1 MEEKDKIEITV
12 YKVEGVAPGDLRGS
26 SFFLNLRSQ
35 SPEILSF
42 LCMCEYFR
50 IGKDVR
56 ACHLKAFDNFS
67 IGNFIER
74 ISEKSSDDNHIIL
87 IAKYNGVVA
96 GELIGLLDDWGVN
109 EPKVESLYVENY
121 ARKRGIGKAL
131 VEEFI
136 KRTEEYAKG
145 VFLSEKEPNS
155 VSVNIYGYNKV
166 AIQLFEKLGFKPK
179 YKGKFNTIIIYTKT
193 LNK

>member
-12 YKVEGVAPGDLRGS
+12 YKVKGITPGDLRGS
-26 SFFLNLRSQ
+26 SFYSNLTSQ
-35 SPEILSF
+35 NPEILWF

-56 ACHLKAFDNFS
+56 SAHLKAFDNFS

-74 ISEKSSDDNHIIL
+74 ISEKSSDDNHVIL

-131 VEEFI
+131 VKEFI

-166 AIQLFEKLGFKPK
+166 AIQLFEKLGFKSK

>member
-12 YKVEGVAPGDLRGS
+12 YKVEGVTPGDMRGS

-67 IGNFIER
+67 IVNFIER
-74 ISEKSSDDNHIIL
+74 ISEKSYDDNHVIL

-109 EPKVESLYVENY
+109 EPAVESLYVENY
-121 ARKRGIGKAL
+121 ARKRGIGTAL
-131 VEEFI
+131 VKEFI
-136 KRTEEYAKG
+136 KIAEEYIKRN
-145 VFLSEKEPNS
+145 FISEKEHNS
-155 VSVNIYGYNKV
+155 ISVNIYGYNKA
-166 AIQLFEKLGFKPK
+166 AIHLFEKLGFKSK
-179 YKGKFNTIIIYTKT
+179 CKSKFNTLNIYTKT

>member
-12 YKVEGVAPGDLRGS
+12 YKVKGITPGDLRGS
-26 SFFLNLRSQ
+26 SFYSNLTSQ
-35 SPEILSF
+35 NPEILSF

-56 ACHLKAFDNFS
+56 AAHLKVFNNFS
-67 IGNFIER
+67 IRNFINE
-74 ISEKSSDDNHIIL
+74 ISEKSSDDNHVIL

-109 EPKVESLYVENY
+109 EPAVESLYVENNT
-121 ARKRGIGKAL
+121 RKRGIGKAL
-131 VEEFI
+131 VKEFI

-155 VSVNIYGYNKV
+155 ISVNIYGYNKV
-166 AIQLFEKLGFKPK
+166 AIQLFEKLGFKSK
-179 YKGKFNTIIIYTKT
+179 CKSKFNTLNIYTKT

>member
-1 MEEKDKIEITV
+1 MENDKIEIII
-12 YKVEGVAPGDLRGS
+12 YKPKGVASGDMRGS
-26 SFFLNLRSQ
+26 SIMSALASQ

-67 IGNFIER
+67 IVNFISK
-74 ISEKSSDDNHIIL
+74 ISEKSYGDNHVIL
-87 IAKYNGVVA
+87 IAKYDGVVA

-109 EPKVESLYVENY
+109 EPTVESLYVENNM
-121 ARKRGIGKAL
+121 RKRGIGKAL
-131 VEEFI
+131 VKEFI
-136 KRTEEYAKG
+136 KRAEEYTKRN
-145 VFLSEKEPNS
+145 FISEKEHNS
-155 VSVNIYGYNKV
+155 ISVNIYGYNKI
-166 AIQLFEKLGFKPK
+166 AIGLFNKLGFKSK
-179 YKGKFNTIIIYTKT
+179 YNGKFNVLNTYTKT

>member
-1 MEEKDKIEITV
+1 MEKDKIEIMV
-12 YKVEGVAPGDLRGS
+12 YKVKGITPGDMRGS
-26 SFFLNLRSQ
+26 SFFSNLTSQ
-35 SPEILSF
+35 NPEILSF

-67 IGNFIER
+67 IGNFISK
-74 ISEKSSDDNHIIL
+74 ISEKSFDDNHVIL
-87 IAKYNGVVA
+87 IAKYNGAVA

-109 EPKVESLYVENY
+109 EPAVESLYVENSL
-121 ARKRGIGKAL
+121 RKRGIGKAL
-131 VEEFI
+131 VKEFI
-136 KRTEEYAKG
+136 KRAEEYAKG

-155 VSVNIYGYNKV
+155 ISVNIYGYNKAAV
-166 AIQLFEKLGFKPK
+166 HLFEKLGFKSK
-179 YKGKFNTIIIYTKT
+179 YNGKFNVLNTYIKT

>member
-1 MEEKDKIEITV
+1 MEEKDKIEIMV
-12 YKVEGVAPGDLRGS
+12 YKVKGITPGDLRGS
-26 SFFLNLRSQ
+26 SFYSNLTSQ
-35 SPEILSF
+35 NPEILSF

-56 ACHLKAFDNFS
+56 ATHLKAFDNFS

-96 GELIGLLDDWGVN
+96 GELIGLLDDWGVE

-131 VEEFI
+131 VKEFI
-136 KRTEEYAKG
+136 KRTEEYAKRT
-145 VFLSEKEPNS
+145 FLSEKEPNS
-155 VSVNIYGYNKV
+155 ISVNIYGYNKV
-166 AIQLFEKLGFKPK
+166 AIQLFEKLGFKSK
-179 YKGKFNTIIIYTKT
+179 YKGKFNTLIIYTKT

>member
-1 MEEKDKIEITV
+1 MEEKDKIEIMV

-26 SFFLNLRSQ
+26 SFFSNFRSQ
-35 SPEILSF
+35 NPEILSF

-56 ACHLKAFDNFS
+56 AAHLKAFDNFS

-74 ISEKSSDDNHIIL
+74 ISEKSSDDNHVIL

-96 GELIGLLDDWGVN
+96 GELIGLLDDWGVE

-131 VEEFI
+131 VKEFI
-136 KRTEEYAKG
+136 KRAEEYAKG

-155 VSVNIYGYNKV
+155 ISVNIYGYNKV
-166 AIQLFEKLGFKPK
+166 AIQLFEKLGFKSK

>member
-1 MEEKDKIEITV
+1 MEKENTIEITV
-12 YKVEGVAPGDLRGS
+12 YKVEGVAPGDMRGS

-35 SPEILSF
+35 NPEILSF

-56 ACHLKAFDNFS
+56 VAHLKAFDNFS

-74 ISEKSSDDNHIIL
+74 ISEKSYDDNHVIL

-109 EPKVESLYVENY
+109 EPAVESLYVENY
-121 ARKRGIGKAL
+121 ARKRGIGTAL
-131 VEEFI
+131 VKEFI
-136 KRTEEYAKG
+136 KRAEEYTKRN
-145 VFLSEKEPNS
+145 FISEKEHNS
-155 VSVNIYGYNKV
+155 ASVNIYGYNKA
-166 AIQLFEKLGFKPK
+166 AIHLFEKLGFKSK
-179 YKGKFNTIIIYTKT
+179 CKSKFNTLNIYTKT

>member
-1 MEEKDKIEITV
+1 MEEKDKIEIMV
-12 YKVEGVAPGDLRGS
+12 YKVKGITPGDLRGS
-26 SFFLNLRSQ
+26 SFYSNLTSQ
-35 SPEILSF
+35 NPEILSF

-74 ISEKSSDDNHIIL
+74 ISEKSSDDNHVIL

-131 VEEFI
+131 VKEFI

-155 VSVNIYGYNKV
+155 ISVNIYGYNKV
-166 AIQLFEKLGFKPK
+166 AIQLFEKLGFKSK
-179 YKGKFNTIIIYTKT
+179 YKGKFNTINTYTKT

>member
-1 MEEKDKIEITV
+1 ME
-12 YKVEGVAPGDLRGS
+12 
-26 SFFLNLRSQ
+26 
-35 SPEILSF
+35 
-42 LCMCEYFR
+42 R
-50 IGKDVR
+50 IWYARIDYRRMEWVDEWYWKTQET
-56 ACHLKAFDNFS
+56 S
-67 IGNFIER
+67 WR
-74 ISEKSSDDNHIIL
+74 ISEKSSDDNHVIL

-131 VEEFI
+131 VKEFI

-166 AIQLFEKLGFKPK
+166 AIQLFEKLGFKSK

>member
-1 MEEKDKIEITV
+1 MEEKDKIEIMV
-12 YKVEGVAPGDLRGS
+12 YKVKGITPGDMRGS
-26 SFFLNLRSQ
+26 SFYSNLTSQ
-35 SPEILSF
+35 NPVILSF

-67 IGNFIER
+67 IVNFISK
-74 ISEKSSDDNHIIL
+74 ISEKSYDDNHVIL

-109 EPKVESLYVENY
+109 EPAVESLYVENSL
-121 ARKRGIGKAL
+121 RKRGIGKAL
-131 VEEFI
+131 VKEFI
-136 KRTEEYAKG
+136 KRAEAYTKRN
-145 VFLSEKEPNS
+145 FISEKEHNS
-155 VSVNIYGYNKV
+155 ASVNIYGYNKA
-166 AIQLFEKLGFKPK
+166 AIHLFEKLGFKSK
-179 YKGKFNTIIIYTKT
+179 YNGKFNVLNTYTKT

>member
-12 YKVEGVAPGDLRGS
+12 YKVEGVTPGDMRGS

-56 ACHLKAFDNFS
+56 AAHLKAFDNFS

-74 ISEKSSDDNHIIL
+74 ISEKSSDDNHVIL

-131 VEEFI
+131 VKEFI
-136 KRTEEYAKG
+136 KRTEEYSKR

-155 VSVNIYGYNKV
+155 ISVNIYGYNKV
-166 AIQLFEKLGFKPK
+166 AIQLFEKLGFKSK

>member
-1 MEEKDKIEITV
+1 MEEKDKIEIMV
-12 YKVEGVAPGDLRGS
+12 YKVKGITPGDLRGS
-26 SFFLNLRSQ
+26 SFYSNLTSQ
-35 SPEILSF
+35 NPEILSF

-74 ISEKSSDDNHIIL
+74 ISEKSYDDNHIIL

-96 GELIGLLDDWGVN
+96 GELIGLLDDWGVS

-131 VEEFI
+131 VKEFI

-155 VSVNIYGYNKV
+155 ISVNIYGYNKV
-166 AIQLFEKLGFKPK
+166 AIQLFEKLGFKSK

>member
-12 YKVEGVAPGDLRGS
+12 YKVEGVTPGDMRGS

-67 IGNFIER
+67 IVNFIER
-74 ISEKSSDDNHIIL
+74 ISEKSYDDNHVIL

-96 GELIGLLDDWGVN
+96 GELIGLLDDWGVE

-131 VEEFI
+131 VKEFI

-145 VFLSEKEPNS
+145 TFLSEKEPNS
-155 VSVNIYGYNKV
+155 ISVNIYGYNKV
-166 AIQLFEKLGFKPK
+166 AIQLFEKLGFKSK

>member
-12 YKVEGVAPGDLRGS
+12 YKVEGVAPGDMRGS

-50 IGKDVR
+50 VGRDVR

-67 IGNFIER
+67 IVNFISK
-74 ISEKSSDDNHIIL
+74 ISEKSYDDNRVIL
-87 IAKYNGVVA
+87 IAKYNGIVA

-109 EPKVESLYVENY
+109 EPAVESLYVENNT
-121 ARKRGIGKAL
+121 RKRGIGTAL
-131 VEEFI
+131 VKEFV
-136 KRTEEYAKG
+136 KRAEEYTKRN
-145 VFLSEKEPNS
+145 FISEKEHNS
-155 VSVNIYGYNKV
+155 ISVNIYGYNKV
-166 AIQLFEKLGFKPK
+166 SIGLFNKLGFKSK
-179 YKGKFNTIIIYTKT
+179 YNGKFNVLNTYTKT

>member
-12 YKVEGVAPGDLRGS
+12 YKVEGVTPGDMRGS

-35 SPEILSF
+35 SSEILSF

-56 ACHLKAFDNFS
+56 AAHLKSFDNFS
-67 IGNFIER
+67 IGNFIEK
-74 ISEKSSDDNHIIL
+74 ISEKSSDDNHVIL
-87 IAKYNGVVA
+87 IAKYNGVVV

-109 EPKVESLYVENY
+109 EPAVESLYVENY

-131 VEEFI
+131 VKEFI
-136 KRTEEYAKG
+136 KRAEEYTKRN
-145 VFLSEKEPNS
+145 FISEKEHNS
-155 VSVNIYGYNKV
+155 VSVNIYGYNKA
-166 AIQLFEKLGFKPK
+166 AIHLFEKLGFKSK
-179 YKGKFNTIIIYTKT
+179 YNGKFNNLNIYTKT

>member
-1 MEEKDKIEITV
+1 MEGKDKIEIMI
-12 YKVEGVAPGDLRGS
+12 YKVAGITPGDLRGS
-26 SFFLNLRSQ
+26 SFFSNLTSQ
-35 SPEILSF
+35 NPEILSF

-67 IGNFIER
+67 IVNFIER
-74 ISEKSSDDNHIIL
+74 ISEKSYDDNHVIL

-109 EPKVESLYVENY
+109 EPAVESLYVENGL
-121 ARKRGIGKAL
+121 RKRGIGKAL
-131 VEEFI
+131 VKEFI

-145 VFLSEKEPNS
+145 TFLSEKEPNS
-155 VSVNIYGYNKV
+155 ISVNIYGYNKV
-166 AIQLFEKLGFKPK
+166 AIQLFEKLGFKSK
-179 YKGKFNTIIIYTKT
+179 YKGKFNTLIIYTKT

>member
-12 YKVEGVAPGDLRGS
+12 YKVEGVAPGDMRGS

-67 IGNFIER
+67 IVNFIER
-74 ISEKSSDDNHIIL
+74 ISEKSYDDNRVIL

-109 EPKVESLYVENY
+109 EPAVESLYVENSFKK
-121 ARKRGIGKAL
+121 KR
-131 VEEFI
+131 
-136 KRTEEYAKG
+136 YW
-145 VFLSEKEPNS
+145 
-155 VSVNIYGYNKV
+155 
-166 AIQLFEKLGFKPK
+166 
-179 YKGKFNTIIIYTKT
+179 
-193 LNK
+193 

>member
-12 YKVEGVAPGDLRGS
+12 YKVKGITPGDLRGS
-26 SFFLNLRSQ
+26 SFYSNLTSQ
-35 SPEILSF
+35 NPEILSF

-56 ACHLKAFDNFS
+56 AAHLKAFDNFS

-109 EPKVESLYVENY
+109 EPKVESLYVENH

-131 VEEFI
+131 VKEFI

-155 VSVNIYGYNKV
+155 ISVNIYGYNKV
-166 AIQLFEKLGFKPK
+166 AIQLFEKLGFKSK
-179 YKGKFNTIIIYTKT
+179 YKAKYNKIIIYTKT

>member
-12 YKVEGVAPGDLRGS
+12 YKVEGVAPGDMRGS

-56 ACHLKAFDNFS
+56 AAHLKAFDNFS

-74 ISEKSSDDNHIIL
+74 ISEKSSDDNHVIL

-131 VEEFI
+131 VKEFI
-136 KRTEEYAKG
+136 KRTEEYSKR

-155 VSVNIYGYNKV
+155 ISVNIYGYNKAV
-166 AIQLFEKLGFKPK
+166 VHLFEKLGFKSK
-179 YKGKFNTIIIYTKT
+179 YNGKFNVLNTYTKT

>member
-1 MEEKDKIEITV
+1 MEEKDKIEIMV

-26 SFFLNLRSQ
+26 SFFSNLTSQ
-35 SPEILSF
+35 NPEILSF

-67 IGNFIER
+67 IVNFISK
-74 ISEKSSDDNHIIL
+74 ISEKSYDDNHVIL

-109 EPKVESLYVENY
+109 EPTVESLYVENNT
-121 ARKRGIGKAL
+121 RKRGIGKAL
-131 VEEFI
+131 VKEFI
-136 KRTEEYAKG
+136 KRAEEYTKRN
-145 VFLSEKEPNS
+145 FISEKEHNS
-155 VSVNIYGYNKV
+155 ASVNVYGYNKV
-166 AIQLFEKLGFKPK
+166 AIHLFEKLGFKSK
-179 YKGKFNTIIIYTKT
+179 YNGKFNALNTYTKT

>member
-1 MEEKDKIEITV
+1 MEEKDKIEIMV
-12 YKVEGVAPGDLRGS
+12 YKVKGITPGDLRGS
-26 SFFLNLRSQ
+26 SFYSNLTSQ
-35 SPEILSF
+35 NPEILSF

-74 ISEKSSDDNHIIL
+74 ISEKSSDDNHVIL

-131 VEEFI
+131 VKEFI
-136 KRTEEYAKG
+136 KRTEEYSKR

-155 VSVNIYGYNKV
+155 ISVNIYGYNKV
-166 AIQLFEKLGFKPK
+166 AIQLFEKLGFKSK

>member
-12 YKVEGVAPGDLRGS
+12 YKVEGVAPGDMRGS

-35 SPEILSF
+35 NPEILSF

-67 IGNFIER
+67 IVNFIER
-74 ISEKSSDDNHIIL
+74 ISEKSSDDNRVIL

-131 VEEFI
+131 VKEFI

-145 VFLSEKEPNS
+145 TFLSEKEPNS
-155 VSVNIYGYNKV
+155 ISVNIYGYNKV
-166 AIQLFEKLGFKPK
+166 AIQLFEKLGFKSK

>member
-1 MEEKDKIEITV
+1 MEEKDKIEIMV
-12 YKVEGVAPGDLRGS
+12 YKVKGITPGDLRGS
-26 SFFLNLRSQ
+26 SFYSNLTSQ
-35 SPEILSF
+35 NPEILSF

-74 ISEKSSDDNHIIL
+74 ISEKSSDDNHVIL

-131 VEEFI
+131 VKEFI
-136 KRTEEYAKG
+136 KRTEEYSKR

-155 VSVNIYGYNKV
+155 ISVNIYGYNKAAV
-166 AIQLFEKLGFKPK
+166 HLFEKLGFKSK
-179 YKGKFNTIIIYTKT
+179 YNGKFNTLNIYTKT

>member
-12 YKVEGVAPGDLRGS
+12 YKVKGVAPGDMRGS
-26 SFFLNLRSQ
+26 SFFSNLTSQ
-35 SPEILSF
+35 NPEILSF

-56 ACHLKAFDNFS
+56 AAHLKAFDNFS
-67 IGNFIER
+67 IVNFISK
-74 ISEKSSDDNHIIL
+74 ISEKSFDDNHVIL

-109 EPKVESLYVENY
+109 EPAVESLYVENNM
-121 ARKRGIGKAL
+121 RKRGIGTAL
-131 VEEFI
+131 VKEFI
-136 KRTEEYAKG
+136 KRAKAYTERN
-145 VFLSEKEPNS
+145 FISEKEHNS
-155 VSVNIYGYNKV
+155 ISVNVYGYNKA
-166 AIQLFEKLGFKPK
+166 AIHLFEKLGFKSK
-179 YKGKFNTIIIYTKT
+179 YNGKFNILNTYTKT

>member
-1 MEEKDKIEITV
+1 MEEKDKIEIMV
-12 YKVEGVAPGDLRGS
+12 YKVKGITPGDMRGS
-26 SFFLNLRSQ
+26 SFFSNLVSQ
-35 SPEILSF
+35 NPVILSF

-74 ISEKSSDDNHIIL
+74 ISEKSSDDNRVIL

-96 GELIGLLDDWGVN
+96 GELIGLLDDWGVE
-109 EPKVESLYVENY
+109 EPKVESLYVENN

-131 VEEFI
+131 VKEFI

-155 VSVNIYGYNKV
+155 ISVNIYGYNKV
-166 AIQLFEKLGFKPK
+166 AIQLFEKLGFKSK
-179 YKGKFNTIIIYTKT
+179 CKSKFNTLNIYTKT

>member
-1 MEEKDKIEITV
+1 MEEKDKIEIMV
-12 YKVEGVAPGDLRGS
+12 YKVKGITPGDLRGS
-26 SFFLNLRSQ
+26 SFYSNLTSQ
-35 SPEILSF
+35 NPEILSF

-74 ISEKSSDDNHIIL
+74 ISEKSSDDNHVIL

-96 GELIGLLDDWGVN
+96 GELIGLLDDWGVE

-131 VEEFI
+131 VKEFI
-136 KRTEEYAKG
+136 KRAEEYTKRN
-145 VFLSEKEPNS
+145 FISEKEHNS
-155 VSVNIYGYNKV
+155 ISVNIYGYNKA
-166 AIQLFEKLGFKPK
+166 AIHLFEKLGFKSK
-179 YKGKFNTIIIYTKT
+179 YNDKFNVLNTYTKT

>member
-12 YKVEGVAPGDLRGS
+12 YKVEGVTPGDLRGS

-35 SPEILSF
+35 NPEILSF

-67 IGNFIER
+67 IVNFISK
-74 ISEKSSDDNHIIL
+74 ISEKSYDDNHVIL

-109 EPKVESLYVENY
+109 EPAVESLYVENSL
-121 ARKRGIGKAL
+121 RKRGIGKAL
-131 VEEFI
+131 VKEFI
-136 KRTEEYAKG
+136 KRAEEYAKG

-155 VSVNIYGYNKV
+155 ISVNIYGYNKAAV
-166 AIQLFEKLGFKPK
+166 HLFEKLGFKSK
-179 YKGKFNTIIIYTKT
+179 YNGKFNVLNIYTKT